1 MQLVGIE
8 SMPKR
13 NFQIFAPNFYPRETL
28 VNGEETKLLHVHL
41 NFHSIRICSN
51 VMRGSQQD
59 NDYKTRLYGDYL

>member
-13 NFQIFAPNFYPRETL
+13 NFQIFAHNFYPRKTL

-41 NFHSIRICSN
+41 KLSFNSFF
-51 VMRGSQQD
+51 QQPD
-59 NDYKTRLYGDYL
+59 EGIPTGQ